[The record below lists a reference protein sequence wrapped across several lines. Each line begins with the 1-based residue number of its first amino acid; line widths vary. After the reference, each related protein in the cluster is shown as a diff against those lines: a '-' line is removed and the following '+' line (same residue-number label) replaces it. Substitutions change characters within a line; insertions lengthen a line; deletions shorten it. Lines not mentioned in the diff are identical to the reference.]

1 MLRHQHILILLVCLA
16 PHAAAAQTIPSQL
29 RECALAVPVAL
40 PRPETRLQPSQEQME
55 DARRRIREFQASMS
69 EAEFDEC
76 MTLSVAGLEHG
87 FEPVTYTLDPGRWVE
102 LSLRGATIVS
112 QGTSRLFKWG
122 IVREGIRFLPP
133 RYTELLAGRP
143 QTRRHFIEIFAWT
156 RETPRRDLWQLTWW
170 VFEVEGGEMIPAGA
184 HRLMTV
190 TAPQAPVTGPDTLH
204 DMAMLLVNELGFIE
218 WRAPGADDTRGVIA
232 SQADLRTEAQEQ
244 KRREAALEKVD
255 WERSGD
261 IRRVPALAYGDSD
274 GCGLIVVQGW
284 SADRMEAM
292 YLQADAELLRLSS
305 TPQTFDIARQ
315 PATIQLA
322 VHVFANPVRRS
333 PFCTDVSFGPLQTEA
348 WRAIGGQ
355 ITIELV
361 PGLDPAGQPRTRA
374 TIRLTG
380 AVFVNAQGARVT
392 QSGPIV
398 LTAIV
403 GAFHG

>member
-1 MLRHQHILILLVCLA
+1 MLRCQHVLVLACLV
-16 PHAAAAQTIPSQL
+16 PQAAAAQTISERL

-55 DARRRIREFQASMS
+55 DARRRIRDFQASMS

-87 FEPVTYTLDPGRWVE
+87 FEPATYTLDPGRWVE
-102 LSLRGATIVS
+102 LSLRGATIIN
-112 QGTSRLFKWG
+112 QGTNKFFKWG

-156 RETPRRDLWQLTWW
+156 RETPQRDLWQLSWSI
-170 VFEVEGGEMIPAGA
+170 FEIEGGEMIPAGG

-190 TAPQAPVTGPDTLH
+190 TAPQPPQTAPVTVHEMATLS
-204 DMAMLLVNELGFIE
+204 VNDLGFVE

-232 SQADLRTEAQEQ
+232 SQADLRAEREERQ
-244 KRREAALEKVD
+244 RRQAARDTVD
-255 WERSGD
+255 WKRVGD
-261 IRRVPALAYGDSD
+261 IRRPPDLTYADSD
-274 GCGLIVVQGW
+274 GCGLIAVQGW
-284 SADRMEAM
+284 SADRMEAIH
-292 YLQADAELLRLSS
+292 LQADAELLRL
-305 TPQTFDIARQ
+305 TATAQTFDIARQ
-315 PATIQLA
+315 PAVIQLA
-322 VHVFANPVRRS
+322 VHVFGTPVWNS
-333 PFCTDVSFGPLQTEA
+333 PFCTDVSFGPLQSEA
-348 WRAIGGQ
+348 WHAIGGQ

-361 PGLDPAGQPRTRA
+361 PGLDLAGQPRTRA

-380 AVFVNAQGARVT
+380 AVFLNAQGARVT

-403 GAFHG
+403 GTFLG